1 MDKKDLHI
9 KSLSEKKIKELR
21 AKNPDINI
29 PDTDLKIDSFNVELS
44 KSITNNA
51 ETMGNKSLK
60 EIKKEYGL
68 TDKDIAGIFDYKNVL
83 SYRNSKGKQK
93 IDTAIERL
101 YQLFK
106 YNK

>member
-9 KSLSEKKIKELR
+9 KNLSEKQLRELR
-21 AKNPDINI
+21 AKNSDIRVPEN
-29 PDTDLKIDSFNVELS
+29 DLRIDSFNKELS
-44 KSITNNA
+44 KSITNDVEGMPA
-51 ETMGNKSLK
+51 KSLK

-68 TDKDIAGIFDYKNVL
+68 TDKDIAEIFDYKNVL
-83 SYRNSKGKQK
+83 SYRNSKAKQK

-106 YNK
+106 Q